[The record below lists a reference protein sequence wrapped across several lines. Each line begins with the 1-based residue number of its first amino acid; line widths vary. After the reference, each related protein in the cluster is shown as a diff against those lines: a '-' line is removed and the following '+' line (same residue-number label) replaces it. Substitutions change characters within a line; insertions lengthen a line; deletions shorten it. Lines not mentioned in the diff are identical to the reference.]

1 MSDVLIPVLE
11 DFKRRL
17 ERIETKLEEIQT
29 GKNKTEEEK
38 SLQMGEIKD
47 YLEKIHMA

>member
-17 ERIETKLEEIQT
+17 ERIEEKLELMNAGKTEKEKTLVMDEIQ
-29 GKNKTEEEK
+29 
-38 SLQMGEIKD
+38 D